1 MSILSIVIATFLLAH
16 AQGVPTNCA
25 TNYQKLQ
32 DLTTLRGSCSGAAFY
47 DCCQVCAA
55 IILLERLMNSPKLE
69 YRM

>member
-25 TNYQKLQ
+25 TNYQKLLQ

-55 IILLERLMNSPKLE
+55 ILERLMNSPKLE